1 MYFTEIEKAGFRS
14 WPALEESESDGIV
27 LRFSNGYT
35 KRANSVNLLQKQV
48 SDFDSLVG
56 RYEQYFQDKNLPCI
70 FRLTSFSENQRL
82 DSYLE
87 EAGYSYLDRSLV
99 LERSIENDSFKEVC
113 FPELISRAWM
123 KSFCKISEL
132 SFDEH
137 LTHLEM
143 IDRIEDKTLFAVL
156 VEDGV
161 EVACGL
167 GVVANGLFG
176 LFDIATHKSVRNRGY
191 ATKLIEGMLHWAVEN
206 GATRSYLQVVSGNK
220 PAISLYEKM
229 EFQQSYEYW
238 YRIRN
243 LD

>member
-14 WPALEESESDGIV
+14 WPALEESEADGIV

-35 KRANSVNLLQKQV
+35 KRANSVNLLKEQV
-48 SDFDSLVG
+48 SGFGSLVA

-70 FRLTSFSENQRL
+70 FRLTSFSENQRF

-87 EAGYSYLDRSLV
+87 ETGYRYLDRSLV
-99 LERSIENDSFKEVC
+99 LERSIENASFKEVY
-113 FPELISRAWM
+113 FPEITSREWM
-123 KSFCKISEL
+123 KLFCKVSDL

-143 IDRIEDKTLFAVL
+143 VDRIKDKTLFAVL

-167 GVVANGLFG
+167 GVVTNRFFG

-191 ATKLIEGMLHWAVEN
+191 GTKLIEGMLHWAVNN
-206 GATRSYLQVVSGNK
+206 GASRSYLQVVAGNK
-220 PAISLYEKM
+220 PAMRLYEKM
-229 EFQQSYEYW
+229 EYQHSYEYW

-243 LD
+243 QG